1 MSRTLIDVIVILALF
16 VLGISWTVLR
26 YGKAGERVAFAVVA
40 ILSPLIAVFSVF
52 GLMYSIFTGKVNI
65 GPVPMGLPEAE
76 RMVAQERQR
85 MFGGEL
91 REPTLTLRWQRAY
104 ELELQ
109 REVEGVERFAQRILV
124 NA

>member
-1 MSRTLIDVIVILALF
+1 MSHTFVDIIVVVVLF
-16 VLGISWTVLR
+16 VLGIAWTVVR

-52 GLMYSIFTGKVNI
+52 NLIYLVCTRKVTV
-65 GPVPMGLPEAE
+65 GPVPLGLPEAE
-76 RMVAQERQR
+76 HLVAEERQR
-85 MFGGEL
+85 MFGGKL

-109 REVEGVERFAQRILV
+109 REVEGVERLAQRILV